1 LISLPSAGDRT
12 TTEQQEREVGIRQQ
26 PTTQQVSFVMQS
38 ISSSVRGFLSYGVEY
53 KVVNKIFI
61 SLIYGTD
68 VMS

>member
-1 LISLPSAGDRT
+1 LISLSSAGDRA

-26 PTTQQVSFVMQS
+26 PATQQVSFVMQS

-53 KVVNKIFI
+53 KVVTKIFI